1 MLLGR
6 ATAPLGLRQMR
17 AVSMATAG
25 VSLALVGII
34 LLLFARTMSP
44 LVLGASLAG
53 LGLSSVYP
61 ISVSLLTQWFGRA
74 AVRVSGAIFAIGNLG
89 GAVLPWLVGLLST
102 RSGSLR
108 LGFVVP
114 LVGAMSMLVFYLLE
128 SRFSAKLAAPAAPVA
143 PAAGS

>member
-1 MLLGR
+1 
-6 ATAPLGLRQMR
+6 
-17 AVSMATAG
+17 
-25 VSLALVGII
+25 
-34 LLLFARTMSP
+34 MSP

-74 AVRVSGAIFAIGNLG
+74 AVRVSGGIFAIGNLG